1 MRRGHGRDTER
12 DDTRRHWSAFCFL
25 QEEYMRGAER
35 QTTINH
41 FYEKLL
47 TLKERMT
54 TEAGRRMAEGRHR
67 FMEAFLEQFFAEWQ
81 GKR

>member
-1 MRRGHGRDTER
+1 
-12 DDTRRHWSAFCFL
+12 
-25 QEEYMRGAER
+25 MRGAER